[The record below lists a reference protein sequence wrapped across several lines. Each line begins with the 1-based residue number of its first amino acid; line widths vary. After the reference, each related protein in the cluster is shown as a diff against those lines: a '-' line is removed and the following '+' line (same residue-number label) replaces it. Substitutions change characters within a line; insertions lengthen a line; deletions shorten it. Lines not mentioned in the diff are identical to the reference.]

1 MSLPPEIVARWKANA
16 AAAGVVLTDEDIARI
31 SAGGFAERMAAFQ
44 RLVDELDANNLP
56 PDHLADRVNGA
67 PADE

>member
-1 MSLPPEIVARWKANA
+1 MSLPPEVIARWKANA
-16 AAAGVVLTDEDIARI
+16 AAAGVALTDEDIARI
-31 SAGGFAERMAAFQ
+31 SGGGFPERMAAFY
-44 RLVDELDANNLP
+44 RLLDELDANNLP

>member
-1 MSLPPEIVARWKANA
+1 MSLPPEIVDRWKANA
-16 AAAGVVLTDEDIARI
+16 AAAGVALTDEDIARI
-31 SAGGFAERMAAFQ
+31 SAAGFPERMAAFY
-44 RLVDELDANNLP
+44 RLLDELDANNLP